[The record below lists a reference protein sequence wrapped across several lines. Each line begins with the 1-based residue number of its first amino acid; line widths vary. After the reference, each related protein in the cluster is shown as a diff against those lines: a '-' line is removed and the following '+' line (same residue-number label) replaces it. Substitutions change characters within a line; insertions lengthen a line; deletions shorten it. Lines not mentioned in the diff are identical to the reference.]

1 MFEHK
6 NLAVQGLFPGQVTTR
21 SIANLGTYETEVIIE
36 PVIPH
41 SSGGG
46 GWGGFVPA
54 PLHRKP
60 THFRVTVRIKYNGKW
75 YEDTQI
81 VDEKQA
87 RVIATLKGIK
97 NFSTNNVMV
106 SVNGVQI
113 YEQEQ
118 ITITVNRIATTSR
131 QTNGQ
136 L

>member
-1 MFEHK
+1 MFDHK
-6 NLAVQGLFPGQVTTR
+6 KMATHGLFPGTVT
-21 SIANLGTYETEVIIE
+21 NLGVANMGVYDVEVIIT
-36 PVIPH
+36 PVVQNA
-41 SSGGG
+41 GGG
-46 GWGGFVPA
+46 FSFA

-131 QTNGQ
+131 QINDQ